1 MSRWTWRPE
10 KRHKYS
16 VYSKKTGQP
25 VIIFGTADECAAAM
39 GLCSRGGFYTT
50 YTKLKNG
57 TITSEKWEIYRD
69 DEDDLDE
76 DL

>member
-25 VIIFGTADECAAAM
+25 VIIFGTAEECAAAM
-39 GLCSRGGFYTT
+39 GRAVNTFWRVYTRQNSG
-50 YTKLKNG
+50 KNV
-57 TITSEKWEIYRD
+57 SKKWEIFRD